1 MNHSGRLRHANYQPD
16 QVQPSINRRPC
27 PAFLTPSCLQLTGYT
42 KTFIT
47 STALCEFTTGKL
59 SRWCPSTLSQHSIL
73 SSLNA
78 TVTSPLNTDFS
89 APPTSLSSVAPPTPA
104 SSARDEYEHAPEH
117 YGFIHVA
124 TITSAHGVHGGVK
137 VTSVSDFTA
146 HRLSGTNPSTR
157 FLKLRHR
164 RYPRPVE
171 IKYSKQTSHADI
183 WIVHF
188 EGMKSRDDFKLLQLQ
203 GAKIYVRGEE
213 DKPPLARGEYVA
225 LDLVNVRVALKLNDT
240 ENEQDAQ
247 CSYRTQT
254 KRGEVVAGKVIG
266 VVEEIMGR
274 SEICQDEKAAS
285 IANDVL
291 QIALFQHDQLQTET
305 KFSAS
310 IPDDATRVL
319 VPFVK
324 ELVPIVDLSVS
335 LIVLDPPPGL
345 LDVAIVNNR
354 SKPKPPRG
362 LLMPAS
368 CN

>member
-1 MNHSGRLRHANYQPD
+1 MQPVPCFIVINGPCLHHSEYVKAVTIGTRL
-16 QVQPSINRRPC
+16 C
-27 PAFLTPSCLQLTGYT
+27 
-42 KTFIT
+42 K
-47 STALCEFTTGKL
+47 FTTGKG
-59 SRWCPSTLSQHSIL
+59 SRWRPSTQTQYTISKPLKTIFP
-73 SSLNA
+73 SS
-78 TVTSPLNTDFS
+78 SNTYFP
-89 APPTSLSSVAPPTPA
+89 APPLTSLSSSEAPPTPA
-104 SSARDEYEHAPEH
+104 SASAHDEYEHAPEH

-146 HRLSGTNPSTR
+146 HRLSGTNPSAR

-171 IKYSKQTSHADI
+171 IKYSKQTSHVDI

-188 EGMKSRDDFKLLQLQ
+188 EGMQSRDDFKLLQLQ
-203 GAKIYVRGEE
+203 GAKIYVRGED

-225 LDLVNVRVALKLNDT
+225 SDLVNVRVALKLNDT
-240 ENEQDAQ
+240 EHEEDAQ

-254 KRGEVVAGKVIG
+254 KRGEIVAGKAIG
-266 VVEEIMGR
+266 VVEEIIGC

-291 QIALFQHDQLQTET
+291 QIALFHHDQLQTET
-305 KFSAS
+305 KFSGS

-324 ELVPIVDLSVS
+324 ELAPIVDLSAS

-345 LDVAIVNNR
+345 LDIATVNNA
-354 SKPKPPRG
+354 SKPKAPRG

-368 CN
+368 CI